1 MALLLQVDNSL
12 HGCYNSKG
20 KEGYYEK
27 IVGLRIIVSNFMLC
41 FGCTIRLQQCE
52 CLYSYD

>member
-20 KEGYYEK
+20 KEGYYEM